1 MDVCVSYVINRWHDT
16 KTLGFREVQSYLS
29 VATSSM
35 AFIRRD
41 EVQATLFRALVDL
54 QESPDFT
61 MALNSPGDECPT
73 PLSDSM
79 ERLLWLRCCLS
90 TQYASKAL
98 LSCNQQ
104 QSSLIRFIAATLGNH
119 KRTRCCSSGAE
130 DLCCVAFE
138 MALALVS
145 SVPAMLN
152 CCCLFSELQI
162 LNLDDK
168 SAPQCEWLS
177 TSGDCLGSCTL
188 LEQQLRYEFGFI
200 GGSTEK
206 LPRCELSDFDSNS
219 REERNISN
227 REVTTTAN
235 GAAVEYRSA
244 FAVDVQEDLAATLQK
259 KILQTIKESTESG
272 ASVLVDVALLA
283 QTSWELI
290 NELEAETTGAHSEPG
305 NSAVAFA
312 SSFGKL
318 LYELVMSQ
326 RSCLKPTS
334 LDATKNAGSHLQ
346 PSADSFFPPD
356 SERKLMNRLYK
367 CYAQRLSLSA
377 SPTALHCVVK
387 KFGKLAMDCFPVT
400 ILMLLHPNYEEAD
413 VLGFLSECLES
424 PFAGFLWPKSATEC
438 NESVPN
444 GLQKED
450 LVLPPAVALA
460 EAVESILEREFP
472 QVRPHALWL

>member
-1 MDVCVSYVINRWHDT
+1 
-16 KTLGFREVQSYLS
+16 
-29 VATSSM
+29 
-35 AFIRRD
+35 
-41 EVQATLFRALVDL
+41 
-54 QESPDFT
+54 
-61 MALNSPGDECPT
+61 
-73 PLSDSM
+73 
-79 ERLLWLRCCLS
+79 
-90 TQYASKAL
+90 
-98 LSCNQQ
+98 
-104 QSSLIRFIAATLGNH
+104 
-119 KRTRCCSSGAE
+119 
-130 DLCCVAFE
+130 
-138 MALALVS
+138 
-145 SVPAMLN
+145 MLD

-206 LPRCELSDFDSNS
+206 LPRCALSDFDSNS
-219 REERNISN
+219 REERDSSN
-227 REVTTTAN
+227 REGTTTAR
-235 GAAVEYRSA
+235 GVAVEYMSA
-244 FAVDVQEDLAATLQK
+244 FAVDVQEDLVVALQK
-259 KILQTIKESTESG
+259 KILQIIRGSTESG
-272 ASVLVDVALLA
+272 ASVPVDLALLS

-305 NSAVAFA
+305 KSAVAFTGI
-312 SSFGKL
+312 FGKL
-318 LYELVMSQ
+318 LYELVVSK

-334 LDATKNAGSHLQ
+334 LGAIKIAGSHVR

-400 ILMLLHPNYEEAD
+400 VLMLLHPNYEEAD
-413 VLGFLSECLES
+413 VLAFLSECLES
-424 PFAGFLWPKSATEC
+424 PFAGFLWSKSATEC

-444 GLQKED
+444 GLPKEN
-450 LVLPPAVALA
+450 LALPPAIALA
-460 EAVESILEREFP
+460 EAVESILEKEFP
-472 QVRPHALWL
+472 QVRRHALRFWWVGIWAEVLISR